1 MKIIGLQVYLMSSW
15 QMCCRQCEARGDVIE
30 DQTLESAHS
39 NLISRV

>member
-1 MKIIGLQVYLMSSW
+1 MKIIGLHVYLMSSW